1 MTEWEDIADLKLCQ
15 RLLLVNDI
23 SYWVFQ
29 VLQHHTPSPKRPS
42 QGLSGANLCPSSI
55 SQHTTPQPT
64 PTATCRPSLLLLLQS
79 WWLFFLFACSC
90 QSRCRLCRE
99 SSQQSLCSLLLLGG
113 SMLVSSVSSILLRAH
128 GNWHSSFQMPPP
140 FSLPRELPVLLGQV
154 V

>member
-1 MTEWEDIADLKLCQ
+1 MGRHSWSEVMSKISIGEWYI
-15 RLLLVNDI
+15 LLGVH
-23 SYWVFQ
+23 
-29 VLQHHTPSPKRPS
+29 VLQHHTPSPKWPS
-42 QGLSGANLCPSSI
+42 QGLSGADLCPSSI
-55 SQHTTPQPT
+55 SQCITPQPT
-64 PTATCRPSLLLLLQS
+64 PTATCRPSLPLQLQP
-79 WWLFFLFACSC
+79 WWLFSSSACSC

-113 SMLVSSVSSILLRAH
+113 SILVSPVSSIPLKVH